1 MSGPPRLKID
11 LRAHSKPQFR
21 QAVATQYY
29 NEFLRIYKPLAD
41 IGSNLASSHAVDQ
54 EKAVHSKTNQG
65 SYRSLA
71 ASVLQRLKKRPL
83 AISEE
88 DVGIDGE
95 WLDPQ
100 LRAKEELA
108 LDDVWRDAS
117 KYVQTLEELEA
128 NGYPIE
134 IPKGSPPPLEETQ
147 VCDRCQKQFDRKE
160 TLEEEDKLA
169 CRFHEMRIRSRSKD
183 GKKYAKVIDIPGA
196 GNSKAYKEYAETD
209 YQPFDGTSYY
219 HIKQTDFNGKIKYF
233 PTSGVIF
240 NGKKETKPY
249 PSQADI
255 RMMETAEI
263 TTVKNEAVLVLLQDA
278 EGKDFAAKVVI
289 TKEGDEIFAEDTS
302 KETPPGIY
310 TVLSSSDSSIYSHKI
325 IVKTL

>member
-1 MSGPPRLKID
+1 MMKKIILLFSVVLIKVSAQTDTTKTIELSYFDVLPREDHVLI
-11 LRAHSKPQFR
+11 SW
-21 QAVATQYY
+21 ATNTENNNAY
-29 NEFLRIYKPLAD
+29 F
-41 IGSNLASSHAVDQ
+41 
-54 EKAVHSKTNQG
+54 T
-65 SYRSLA
+65 
-71 ASVLQRLKKRPL
+71 
-83 AISEE
+83 
-88 DVGIDGE
+88 
-95 WLDPQ
+95 
-100 LRAKEELA
+100 
-108 LDDVWRDAS
+108 
-117 KYVQTLEELEA
+117 
-128 NGYPIE
+128 IE
-134 IPKGSPPPLEETQ
+134 
-147 VCDRCQKQFDRKE
+147 
-160 TLEEEDKLA
+160 
-169 CRFHEMRIRSRSKD
+169 RSKD

-325 IVKTL
+325 IVK

>member
-1 MSGPPRLKID
+1 MMKKIILLFSVVLIKVSAQTDTTKTIELSYFDVLPREDHVLI
-11 LRAHSKPQFR
+11 SW
-21 QAVATQYY
+21 ATNTENNNAY
-29 NEFLRIYKPLAD
+29 F
-41 IGSNLASSHAVDQ
+41 
-54 EKAVHSKTNQG
+54 T
-65 SYRSLA
+65 
-71 ASVLQRLKKRPL
+71 
-83 AISEE
+83 
-88 DVGIDGE
+88 
-95 WLDPQ
+95 
-100 LRAKEELA
+100 
-108 LDDVWRDAS
+108 
-117 KYVQTLEELEA
+117 
-128 NGYPIE
+128 IE
-134 IPKGSPPPLEETQ
+134 
-147 VCDRCQKQFDRKE
+147 
-160 TLEEEDKLA
+160 
-169 CRFHEMRIRSRSKD
+169 RSKD

-240 NGKKETKPY
+240 NGKKAY

-325 IVKTL
+325 IVK